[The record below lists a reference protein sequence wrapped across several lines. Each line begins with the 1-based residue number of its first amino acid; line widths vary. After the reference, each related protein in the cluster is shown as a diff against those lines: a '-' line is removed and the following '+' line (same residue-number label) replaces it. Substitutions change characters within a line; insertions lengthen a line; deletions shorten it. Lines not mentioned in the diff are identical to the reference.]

1 MVDLIICEFE
11 KMKRQKIIPVIIA
24 LSTFFPLLVAG
35 SIKLGMNGDE
45 SIRYLRMKFDF
56 SYTMMFGYGMVFLE
70 PFLLGVLGILL
81 FFKERD
87 ADTFKNIKTVPV
99 STEKLILSKIIILLI
114 CSIIYSLINMLF
126 LIFFAFLLHAGEPYG
141 LLLKFMYSVIFGGGI
156 CIASLPVI
164 VLIIWFNKSY
174 MISTIFAFFYCIFN
188 WCIVGAASTDGIVP
202 KVMNFFPVI
211 CVMNWISGK
220 LVDNNIIIRD
230 NVSEE
235 ARAFFASSFHT
246 ACLLSVTTIVCL
258 LLMFRFY
265 KKWER

>member
-56 SYTMMFGYGMVFLE
+56 SYTMMFGYGMIFFE
-70 PFLLGVLGILL
+70 PFLLGILGTLL

-99 STEKLILSKIIILLI
+99 STEKLILSKLVVLLI
-114 CSIIYSLINMLF
+114 YSVVYSLINMLF
-126 LIFFAFLLHAGEPYG
+126 LIFFTFLLHAGEPYD
-141 LLLKFMYSVIFGGGI
+141 LLFKFMYSVILGVDI
-156 CIASLPVI
+156 CIASLPII
-164 VLIIWFNKSY
+164 VLLIWFNKSY
-174 MISTIFAFFYCIFN
+174 MISIIFAFFYCIFN
-188 WCIVGAASTDGIVP
+188 WCIVGAASPDGIVP
-202 KVMNFFPVI
+202 KVMNFFPVV
-211 CVMNWISGK
+211 CVMNWISGQ
-220 LVDNNIIIRD
+220 LVDNIIRD

-235 ARAFFASSFHT
+235 ARALFASSFHT
-246 ACLLSVTTIVCL
+246 VCLLGVTTIVCL
-258 LLMFRFY
+258 VLIFRFY
-265 KKWER
+265 KKWTR